1 VESKSAPHGIASA
14 EPGRAA
20 FGRSIRRLRDRTGG
34 IPGNER
40 LTAATAV
47 VLLLML
53 AAEGVTIAF
62 MGQLLSV
69 HILIGI
75 ALIPP
80 VLVKLGSTGYRFARY
95 YMNNA
100 AYRAKG
106 APHWL
111 LRATAP
117 FTVILTLLVLGS
129 GVALLLHGP
138 DSGSLLLLHKVS
150 FFVWLGFMGI
160 HVLGHMLHLPRV
172 ASADWRRS
180 APEAQV
186 AGSTGRIALVAASV
200 AAGLA
205 IGVASLSLAGPW
217 LNFHG

>member
-1 VESKSAPHGIASA
+1 VST

-20 FGRSIRRLRDRTGG
+20 FGRSTRRLRGRTGG
-34 IPGNER
+34 IVGNER

-53 AAEGVTIAF
+53 AVEGVTIAF

-69 HILIGI
+69 HILVGI

-95 YMNNA
+95 YMNDA
-100 AYRAKG
+100 TYRAKG
-106 APHWL
+106 APPWV

-117 FTVILTLLVLGS
+117 FTVVLTLMVLGT

-138 DSGSLLLLHKVS
+138 DAGTLLLLHKVS
-150 FFVWLGFMGI
+150 FFVWLAFMGI
-160 HVLGHMLHLPRV
+160 QVVGDMLHLPRL
-172 ASADWRRS
+172 AAADWRRA

-186 AGSTGRIALVAASV
+186 AGSTGRITLVAAAV
-200 AAGLA
+200 AAGLV
-205 IGVASLSLAGPW
+205 IGAASLALAGPW
-217 LNFHG
+217 LSFHG